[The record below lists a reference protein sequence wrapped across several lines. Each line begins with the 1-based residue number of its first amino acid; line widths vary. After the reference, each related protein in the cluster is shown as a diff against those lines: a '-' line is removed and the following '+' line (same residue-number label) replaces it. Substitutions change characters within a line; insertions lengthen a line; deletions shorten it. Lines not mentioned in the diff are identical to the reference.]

1 MIPAWLNIALVAL
14 YLITVGVAVIV
25 VLRENRNPIRS
36 LAWVIALIFLP
47 YVGLIFY
54 IFFGRSLRGRRM
66 VSRHSKRKM
75 VTAMAPRHVD
85 LDTQDLDD
93 SEKSL
98 VKLARNI
105 SSSIYSDNNAI
116 RVFTVGSTTSSWT
129 IISVPR

>member
-1 MIPAWLNIALVAL
+1 MMPGWLNLALFLL
-14 YLITVGVAVIV
+14 YLILVAASVIV

-36 LAWVIALIFLP
+36 LAWILALIFLP

-54 IFFGRSLRGRRM
+54 FFFGRSLRGRRM
-66 VSRHSKRKM
+66 VSRHNKRRM

-85 LDTQDLDD
+85 LNTQPLGA

-105 SSSIYSDNNAI
+105 SSSIYSVNNGI
-116 RVFTVGSTTSSWT
+116 EVFTVGT
-129 IISVPR
+129 